1 MNRRGLPA
9 RVWKERSAYV
19 FLLPGMVIFSVF
31 TLAALVFAVYL
42 TFHRWSI
49 IEPDK
54 PFVGLD
60 NYRDM
65 MHDERFVESVLNT
78 VYFSG
83 ASVPLSMVTGLLLA
97 LLVNLP
103 LRMRGLFR
111 AAFYL
116 PVVTPFVV
124 SAILWKWLYNSDY
137 GLFNYYL
144 LQAHLI
150 DDPLLWLS
158 DKNIAMPAVI
168 LMSVWAGAGFSMV
181 VYLAGLQ
188 AIPQELYEAARID
201 GAGCLAPPAVRHD
214 PHAPA
219 HHPVPARHG
228 HHQLTAGLH
237 PDLRD
242 DQRRTGQ
249 QDDDDGLLHVS
260 LGVQVLRH
268 GLRQHAGVRALP
280 HAARLHGVATA
291 PGPARG
297 RRMTGQFGLRQKA
310 LTYLVLAPLAI
321 LFLAPF
327 AWLVSASF
335 QPMGRSSPARRTG
348 SRRTRRW
355 RGTRAF

>member
-144 LQAHLI
+144 LQAHII

-201 GAGCLAPPAVRHD
+201 GAGAWHR
-214 PHAPA
+214 
-219 HHPVPARHG
+219 
-228 HHQLTAGLH
+228 
-237 PDLRD
+237 LRYV
-242 DQRRTGQ
+242 TIPM
-249 QDDDDGLLHVS
+249 
-260 LGVQVLRH
+260 LR
-268 GLRQHAGVRALP
+268 P
-280 HAARLHGVATA
+280 T
-291 PGPARG
+291 
-297 RRMTGQFGLRQKA
+297 T
-310 LTYLVLAPLAI
+310 
-321 LFLAPF
+321 LFLLVMGIISSLQVFTQIFVMTNGGPVNRTTTMVYYMYLWAFKYFDMGYASTLAF
-327 AWLVSASF
+327 ALFLMLLVFTAL
-335 QPMGRSSPARRTG
+335 QLRLARRG
-348 SRRTRRW
+348 
-355 RGTRAF
+355 AVA